1 MLLPEVTSQSCRR
14 LPRPTM
20 GNSKYPKEIF
30 VANLEKYTFPRVKLQ
45 LHEKKE
51 QPQSLLGDSET
62 GEIHL
67 MNICRCIACL
77 DPAHLVA

>member
-1 MLLPEVTSQSCRR
+1 
-14 LPRPTM
+14 M

-51 QPQSLLGDSET
+51 QPQSLLGYSET

-77 DPAHLVA
+77 DPEHLVA